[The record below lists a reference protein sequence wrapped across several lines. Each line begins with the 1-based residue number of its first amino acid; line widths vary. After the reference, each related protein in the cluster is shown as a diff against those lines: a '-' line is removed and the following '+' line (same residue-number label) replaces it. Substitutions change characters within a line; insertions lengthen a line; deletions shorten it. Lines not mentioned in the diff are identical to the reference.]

1 MLLSMPASLN
11 LWQLGG
17 LVVASALLWL
27 HYVQLK
33 DRHQPEPRRRVLLA
47 FSFGVFACGLAWLAF
62 FALERLGVPGL
73 NPTDRRWTA
82 VYCFLLIGPIEEL
95 AKLLPARWF
104 VFRWREYDEPMD
116 GFVYAAAISLGFA
129 SVENLFNSPQLHW
142 AEQLAR
148 IVALP
153 LTHVLFSA
161 IWGLG
166 FSYAHFH
173 LRRPGPRRAWQFG
186 SVLLAMFL
194 HGLYDFL
201 LFAYQATFAT
211 SGLALVLW
219 LAVLW
224 RVGRLSKQTP
234 AVRSLRGGRS

>member
-1 MLLSMPASLN
+1 MPASLN

-17 LVVASALLWL
+17 LVVVSALLWL

-47 FSFGVFACGLAWLAF
+47 FLFGVLACGLAWLAF
-62 FALERLGVPGL
+62 GVLHRLGVADL
-73 NPTDRRWTA
+73 NPANRQWTA

-104 VFRWREYDEPMD
+104 VFRWREYDEPLD
-116 GFVYAAAISLGFA
+116 GFVYSAAIALGFA
-129 SVENLFNSPQLHW
+129 TLENLLNAGPASGL
-142 AEQLAR
+142 EQLAR
-148 IVALP
+148 VVALP

-161 IWGLG
+161 VWGLG
-166 FSYAHFH
+166 ISYAHFH
-173 LRRPGPRRAWQFG
+173 LPRSWRRTAWQLG
-186 SVLLAMFL
+186 SLLLAMFL

-201 LFAYQATFAT
+201 LFAYQATFVT
-211 SGLALVLW
+211 SGLALALW

-224 RVGRLSKQTP
+224 RVRIYANQALASRAASGRN
-234 AVRSLRGGRS
+234 

>member
-1 MLLSMPASLN
+1 MPASLN

-17 LVVASALLWL
+17 IGIISTLLWL

-33 DRHQPEPRRRVLLA
+33 DRHQPEPRRRILLA
-47 FSFGVFACGLAWLAF
+47 FLFGVFACGLAWLAF
-62 FALERLGVPGL
+62 FTLERLGVPGL
-73 NPTDRRWTA
+73 NPTDHRWTA

-116 GFVYAAAISLGFA
+116 GFVYSAAIALGFA
-129 SVENLFNSPQLHW
+129 SVENLLNSTHLNWP
-142 AEQLAR
+142 EQLAR
-148 IVALP
+148 AIALP

-161 IWGLG
+161 VWGLG
-166 FSYAHFH
+166 ISYAHFH
-173 LRRPGPRRAWQFG
+173 LPRSWWRGAWQLG
-186 SVLLAMFL
+186 SVLLAMLL

-201 LFAYQATFAT
+201 LFAYQATFVT

-219 LAVLW
+219 LVVLW
-224 RVGRLSKQTP
+224 RVRIYANQALASRVALP
-234 AVRSLRGGRS
+234 HN

>member
-1 MLLSMPASLN
+1 MPVSLN
-11 LWQLGG
+11 FWQLGG
-17 LVVASALLWL
+17 LVVVSALLWL

-62 FALERLGVPGL
+62 SALERWGVPGL
-73 NPTDRRWTA
+73 DPTDRRWTA

-104 VFRWREYDEPMD
+104 VFRWREYDEPLD
-116 GFVYAAAISLGFA
+116 GFVYSAAIALGFA
-129 SVENLFNSPQLHW
+129 SVENLLNAAPLN
-142 AEQLAR
+142 APEQLAR
-148 IVALP
+148 VIALP
-153 LTHVLFSA
+153 LTHILFSA

-166 FSYAHFH
+166 ISYAHFH
-173 LRRPGPRRAWQFG
+173 VRSNRRRIGWQLG

-211 SGLALVLW
+211 SSLALGVW

-224 RVGRLSKQTP
+224 RVRVYAKQTQASRP
-234 AVRSLRGGRS
+234 ASGCN

>member
-1 MLLSMPASLN
+1 MPASLN

-17 LVVASALLWL
+17 LVVVSALLWL

-47 FSFGVFACGLAWLAF
+47 FSFGVFACSLAWLAF
-62 FALERLGVPGL
+62 FALEQLGVPGL
-73 NPTDRRWTA
+73 NPADRRWTA

-116 GFVYAAAISLGFA
+116 GFVYSAAIALGFA
-129 SVENLFNSPQLHW
+129 SVENLLNAAPLSWP
-142 AEQLAR
+142 EQLAR
-148 IVALP
+148 VIALP

-166 FSYAHFH
+166 ISYAHFH
-173 LRRPGPRRAWQFG
+173 LPRSWRRVAWQFG

-201 LFAYQATFAT
+201 LFAYQATFVT

-224 RVGRLSKQTP
+224 RVRIYANQASASRTALR
-234 AVRSLRGGRS
+234 RS